1 MFPERRVP
9 RVVQVE
15 MRRHCAREGIE
26 GRVGLDNT
34 AIGMT
39 LERGSTVG
47 QVRRLVRLGGKQTF
61 LQLDQVAS
69 CDFHL
74 PPRESDVLVSREQS
88 HEP

>member
-1 MFPERRVP
+1 
-9 RVVQVE
+9 

-26 GRVGLDNT
+26 GRVGLDNA

-39 LERGSTVG
+39 LERGSTIG
-47 QVRRLVRLGGKQTF
+47 RVRRLVRLGRKQTV